1 MLFTDA
7 RGANRQML
15 RQLQSWLPRILILSQ
30 WLFGLGIAYAIA
42 STGLVLLGDGVA
54 TSEAPL
60 ETYASRQST
69 GQMPPAPSLTALVQR
84 NLFGRSAADGAA
96 KASTPSTPTRLPLTL
111 KAVFVSTNPA
121 QSAAIISQRGDA
133 GKLYSV
139 GDMVLGSAR
148 LAEIEAT
155 RVILRRAGMREELT
169 FKSKFK
175 AKESV
180 QKTPPR
186 QQASSKS
193 PSSQPGDTDSSVI
206 AQLNARLAQ
215 NPDETLRK
223 MGVSQR
229 REGGYRIGDT
239 ANPPLLAQ
247 TGLQPGDVVLSVNG
261 RPLGDINVD
270 RLALTN
276 LATAGSVRVELLRN
290 GQTLTITT
298 RIPQSL
304 RQ

>member
-1 MLFTDA
+1 MLFTEA
-7 RGANRQML
+7 PSANRHML
-15 RQLQSWLPRILILSQ
+15 QQLQSWLPRILILSQ

-111 KAVFVSTNPA
+111 KAVFVSTNAA
-121 QSAAIISQRGDA
+121 QSTAIISQRGDA
-133 GKLYSV
+133 DKLYRV

-180 QKTPPR
+180 QKTPLR

-239 ANPPLLAQ
+239 ANQPLLAQ

-290 GQTLTITT
+290 GQTLSITT
-298 RIPQSL
+298 RFPQSL
-304 RQ
+304 R

>member
-1 MLFTDA
+1 ML
-7 RGANRQML
+7 Q
-15 RQLQSWLPRILILSQ
+15 QLQPWLPRVLTLSQ

-54 TSEAPL
+54 TTEAPL
-60 ETYASRQST
+60 EASASRQST
-69 GQMPPAPSLTALVQR
+69 GQMPPAPSLNALVER
-84 NLFGRSAADGAA
+84 NLFGRSTADGAA
-96 KASTPSTPTRLPLTL
+96 NASTPTTPTRLPLTL

-121 QSAAIISQRGDA
+121 QSTAIISQRSGA
-133 GKLYSV
+133 GKLYRV
-139 GDMVLGSAR
+139 GDMVPGSAR
-148 LAEIEAT
+148 LADIEAT
-155 RVILRRAGMREELT
+155 RVILRRAGVREELA
-169 FKSKFK
+169 FKSEFK

-180 QKTPPR
+180 RETPLR

-193 PSSQPGDTDSSVI
+193 PSSQPGNTDSSAI
-206 AQLNARLAQ
+206 AQLNSRLAQ

-239 ANPPLLAQ
+239 ANQPFLAQ
-247 TGLQPGDVVLSVNG
+247 SGLQPGDVVLSVNG

-276 LATAGSVRVELLRN
+276 LAATGSVRVELLRN

-304 RQ
+304 R

>member
-1 MLFTDA
+1 MV
-7 RGANRQML
+7 
-15 RQLQSWLPRILILSQ
+15 QLLQPWLPRVLILAQ

-42 STGLVLLGDGVA
+42 STGLVLLGDGFT
-54 TSEAPL
+54 TSDALTEADP
-60 ETYASRQST
+60 SHRST

-84 NLFGRSAADGAA
+84 NLFGRPIADGAA
-96 KASTPSTPTRLPLTL
+96 NASTPTTPTRLPLTL
-111 KAVFVSTNPA
+111 KAVFVSRNPA
-121 QSAAIISQRGDA
+121 QSTAIISKRSGA

-139 GDMVLGSAR
+139 GDMVPGGAR
-148 LAEIEAT
+148 LADIEAT
-155 RVILRRAGMREELT
+155 RVILRRAGVREELA
-169 FKSKFK
+169 FKSEFK
-175 AKESV
+175 AKEIV
-180 QKTPPR
+180 QEMPLR

-193 PSSQPGDTDSSVI
+193 PSSQPGHIDFSAVT
-206 AQLNARLAQ
+206 QLNARLAQ

-229 REGGYRIGDT
+229 REGGYRIEDT
-239 ANPPLLAQ
+239 ANQPFLAQ
-247 TGLQPGDVVLSVNG
+247 SGLQHGDVVLSVNG

-276 LATAGSVRVELLRN
+276 LAAAGSVRVELLRN

-304 RQ
+304 R

>member
-1 MLFTDA
+1 MLQQF
-7 RGANRQML
+7 QP
-15 RQLQSWLPRILILSQ
+15 WLPRVLILSH

-42 STGLVLLGDGVA
+42 STGLVLLGDGFA

-60 ETYASRQST
+60 EAYASPQST

-84 NLFGRSAADGAA
+84 NLFGRSTADGAA
-96 KASTPSTPTRLPLTL
+96 NASTPTTPTRLPLTL

-121 QSAAIISQRGDA
+121 QSTAIISKRSGA

-139 GDMVLGSAR
+139 GDMVPGNAR
-148 LAEIEAT
+148 LADIEAT
-155 RVILRRAGMREELT
+155 RVILRRAGVREELA
-169 FKSKFK
+169 FKSEFK
-175 AKESV
+175 AKEGV
-180 QKTPPR
+180 RETPLR
-186 QQASSKS
+186 QRASSKS
-193 PSSQPGDTDSSVI
+193 PSSQPGNTDSSAI

-229 REGGYRIGDT
+229 REGGYRISDT
-239 ANPPLLAQ
+239 ANQPFLAQ
-247 TGLQPGDVVLSVNG
+247 SGLQPGDVVLSING

-276 LATAGSVRVELLRN
+276 LASAGSVRVELLRN

-304 RQ
+304 R